1 MFIKSILNNSILLN
15 IYLKS
20 SNNITLYNYKNKIES
35 VFKNNNINYKL
46 NYLPNKTKQYSILR
60 SPHVYKKSLETFEE
74 KIYKLNFRINIINY
88 KQYLKLF
95 YILKFIKNNMPL
107 NINITFKLSN
117 NVKTIIL

>member
-1 MFIKSILNNSILLN
+1 MFIKSTLNNSILLN

-60 SPHVYKKSLETFEE
+60 SPHIYKKSLETFEE

>member
-1 MFIKSILNNSILLN
+1 MFIKSTLNNSIFLN

-20 SNNITLYNYKNKIES
+20 SNNVTLYNYKNKIES

-74 KIYKLNFRINIINY
+74 KIYKLNFRINIKNY

-95 YILKFIKNNMPL
+95 YILKFIKNNIPL

>member
-1 MFIKSILNNSILLN
+1 MFIKSTLKNSILLN

>member
-1 MFIKSILNNSILLN
+1 MFIKSTLNNSILLN

-46 NYLPNKTKQYSILR
+46 NYLPNKAKQYSILR

>member
-1 MFIKSILNNSILLN
+1 MFIKSNLNNSILLN

-35 VFKNNNINYKL
+35 VFKNNNISYKL
-46 NYLPNKTKQYSILR
+46 NYLPNKIKQYSILR

-74 KIYKLNFRINIINY
+74 KIYKLNFRINIMDYN
-88 KQYLKLF
+88 QYLKLF
-95 YILKFIKNNMPL
+95 YILKFIKNNIPL

>member
-1 MFIKSILNNSILLN
+1 MFIKSDLNNSILLN

-46 NYLPNKTKQYSILR
+46 NYLPKKTKQYSILR

-95 YILKFIKNNMPL
+95 YILKFIKNNLPL

>member
-1 MFIKSILNNSILLN
+1 MFIKSTLNNSILLN

-46 NYLPNKTKQYSILR
+46 NYLPNKIKQYSILR

>member
-1 MFIKSILNNSILLN
+1 MFIKSTLNNSILLN

-74 KIYKLNFRINIINY
+74 KIYKLNFKINIINY

>member
-1 MFIKSILNNSILLN
+1 MFIKSTLNNSILLN

-46 NYLPNKTKQYSILR
+46 NYSPNKTKQYSILR

>member
-1 MFIKSILNNSILLN
+1 MFIKSTLNNSILLN

-46 NYLPNKTKQYSILR
+46 NYLPNNTKQYSILR

>member
-1 MFIKSILNNSILLN
+1 MFIKSTLNNSILLN

-60 SPHVYKKSLETFEE
+60 SPYVYKKSLETFEE

>member
-1 MFIKSILNNSILLN
+1 MFIKSTLNNSILLD

>member
-1 MFIKSILNNSILLN
+1 MFIKSTLNNSILLN

-46 NYLPNKTKQYSILR
+46 SYLQNKTKQYSILR

>member
-1 MFIKSILNNSILLN
+1 MFIKSDLNNSILLN

-74 KIYKLNFRINIINY
+74 KIYKLNFKINIINY

-95 YILKFIKNNMPL
+95 YILKFIKNNLPL

>member
-1 MFIKSILNNSILLN
+1 MFIKSTLNNSILLN

-60 SPHVYKKSLETFEE
+60 SPHVYKK
-74 KIYKLNFRINIINY
+74 
-88 KQYLKLF
+88 
-95 YILKFIKNNMPL
+95 
-107 NINITFKLSN
+107 
-117 NVKTIIL
+117 

>member
-1 MFIKSILNNSILLN
+1 MFIKSTLNNSILLN

-46 NYLPNKTKQYSILR
+46 NYLPNKTKQYSILK

>member
-1 MFIKSILNNSILLN
+1 MFIKSTLNNFILLN

>member
-1 MFIKSILNNSILLN
+1 MFIKSTLNNSILLN

-88 KQYLKLF
+88 NQYLKLF

>member
-1 MFIKSILNNSILLN
+1 MFIKSTLNNSILLN

-88 KQYLKLF
+88 KQYLKIF

>member
-1 MFIKSILNNSILLN
+1 MFIKSSLNNSILLN

-35 VFKNNNINYKL
+35 VFKNNNISYKL
-46 NYLPNKTKQYSILR
+46 NYLPNKIKQYSILR

-74 KIYKLNFRINIINY
+74 KIYKLNFRINIMDYN
-88 KQYLKLF
+88 QYLKLF
-95 YILKFIKNNMPL
+95 YILKFIKNNIPL

>member
-1 MFIKSILNNSILLN
+1 MFIKSTLNNSILLN

-60 SPHVYKKSLETFEE
+60 SPHVYKKSLEIFEE

>member
-1 MFIKSILNNSILLN
+1 MFIKSTLNNSILLN

-60 SPHVYKKSLETFEE
+60 SPHVYKKYLETFEE

>member
-1 MFIKSILNNSILLN
+1 MFIKSTLNNSILLN

-74 KIYKLNFRINIINY
+74 KIYTLNFRINIINY

>member
-1 MFIKSILNNSILLN
+1 MFIKSDLNNSILLN

-35 VFKNNNINYKL
+35 VFRNNNINYKL

-95 YILKFIKNNMPL
+95 YILKFIKNNLPL

>member
-1 MFIKSILNNSILLN
+1 MFIKSDLNNSILLN

-95 YILKFIKNNMPL
+95 YILKFIKNNLPL

>member
-1 MFIKSILNNSILLN
+1 MFIKSTLNNSILLN

-35 VFKNNNINYKL
+35 VFKNNNIN
-46 NYLPNKTKQYSILR
+46 YSILR

>member
-1 MFIKSILNNSILLN
+1 MFIKSTLNNSILLN

-95 YILKFIKNNMPL
+95 YILKFIKNNMSL

>member
-1 MFIKSILNNSILLN
+1 MFIKSTLNNSILLN

-60 SPHVYKKSLETFEE
+60 SPHVYKKSLETFEG